1 MQAKMLNNEQT
12 KLIVILLAVV
22 MLFFSYQ
29 FGFSRYNDK
38 TAAVN
43 EENKTLKEKQ
53 DELQGLVDKQT
64 IYEDGIKKYSELI
77 EELTDK
83 YGAGISIDKIIMF
96 LVSLEKESDMEIS
109 SATLGTETLILN
121 AENIPS
127 DVAEKGVLYAYSV
140 PVSVTYKTTYEGYK
154 KCMTYINEYE
164 ERMNV
169 TDLNT
174 TYDAQTGN
182 LTGTMTLTMYYLT
195 GTDKAFERPEISDI
209 NLGTGNIFGTLE
221 ISTGN

>member
-1 MQAKMLNNEQT
+1 MNAKILNNEQT

-38 TAAVN
+38 TAAIN

-53 DELQGLVDKQT
+53 EELQGLVDKQT
-64 IYEDGIKKYSELI
+64 IYEDGITKYSKLI
-77 EELTDK
+77 EEFTDR

-109 SATLGTETLILN
+109 AASLGTETLILN
-121 AENIPS
+121 EENIPS
-127 DVAEKGVLYAYSV
+127 DISEQGILYAYSI

-154 KCMTYINEYE
+154 KCMTYINEYK
-164 ERMNV
+164 ERINV

-182 LTGTMTLTMYYLT
+182 LTGTMTLSMYYLT
-195 GTDKAFERPEISDI
+195 GTDKPFERPEISDI

-221 ISTGN
+221 INTAN

>member
-77 EELTDK
+77 EELTDR

>member
-1 MQAKMLNNEQT
+1 MNAKILNNEQT

-38 TAAVN
+38 TAAIN

-53 DELQGLVDKQT
+53 EELQGLVDKQT
-64 IYEDGIKKYSELI
+64 IYEDGITKYSELI
-77 EELTDK
+77 EELTDR

-109 SATLGTETLILN
+109 AASLGEETLILN
-121 AENIPS
+121 EENIPS
-127 DVAEKGVLYAYSV
+127 DISEQGTLYAYSI

-182 LTGTMTLTMYYLT
+182 LTGTMTLSMYYLT
-195 GTDKAFERPEISDI
+195 GTDKPFERPEISDI

-221 ISTGN
+221 INTTN